1 MSGCTAELYDVL
13 CDWLQAQHMLDVLFL
28 QEVHWGLGKAE
39 TQWSI
44 NGWTFFVSPDPHN
57 RYAGVAVVL
66 SHRLVD
72 PQDMTFCEWMPG
84 RLLQVR
90 AELPGLS
97 IDFLCVY
104 QWVRDREPKDL
115 NEERR
120 GKLWHCLGR
129 ALHSLPSR
137 NLLLLAGDFNSGLS
151 PNSNL
156 IGRGLLRSAVDKP
169 DSELVELLETHQ
181 LCALNTWGSARA
193 SKSATHR
200 NGEHASQLDFILVR
214 RTAADAAAR
223 RSGPVDLRWHLRQHT
238 STAQAF
244 RDRVSV
250 LVDAID
256 PSVSIGDTAA
266 VKGGIRMMLPVGM
279 ICEVFTKWLI
289 CELPSASMSR
299 SEFGLHAGHVL
310 NHGEQFR
317 ELLQYFRAAFA
328 RDDSF
333 CHSSSHP
340 DLQLAV
346 DEVEAAICTLKPHKA
361 VPTHSPVAERS
372 LSDAASASPSKRP
385 QDLRPLGLQDPASKV
400 YACLLRDKLEP
411 YLLPWLADKPQY
423 AYIPGRS
430 IDEAVLRA
438 CRNCDA
444 IRDKLRL
451 SAVSVHSQRR
461 GESRPKCVGGAALSL
476 DLSRAFDALPRASLA
491 ESLRTAG
498 VPASLCCAVLDVHEQ
513 CKYNIRHQQHAGTF
527 SMEKGVRQGCVL
539 SPLQKRR
546 K

>member
-1 MSGCTAELYDVL
+1 
-13 CDWLQAQHMLDVLFL
+13 
-28 QEVHWGLGKAE
+28 
-39 TQWSI
+39 
-44 NGWTFFVSPDPHN
+44 
-57 RYAGVAVVL
+57 
-66 SHRLVD
+66 
-72 PQDMTFCEWMPG
+72 
-84 RLLQVR
+84 
-90 AELPGLS
+90 
-97 IDFLCVY
+97 
-104 QWVRDREPKDL
+104 
-115 NEERR
+115 
-120 GKLWHCLGR
+120 
-129 ALHSLPSR
+129 
-137 NLLLLAGDFNSGLS
+137 
-151 PNSNL
+151 
-156 IGRGLLRSAVDKP
+156 
-169 DSELVELLETHQ
+169 
-181 LCALNTWGSARA
+181 
-193 SKSATHR
+193 
-200 NGEHASQLDFILVR
+200 
-214 RTAADAAAR
+214 
-223 RSGPVDLRWHLRQHT
+223 
-238 STAQAF
+238 
-244 RDRVSV
+244 
-250 LVDAID
+250 
-256 PSVSIGDTAA
+256 
-266 VKGGIRMMLPVGM
+266 
-279 ICEVFTKWLI
+279 
-289 CELPSASMSR
+289 MSR

-476 DLSRAFDALPRASLA
+476 DLSRAFDALPRASLCRVA
-491 ESLRTAG
+491 TYGWRAG
-498 VPASLCCAVLDVHEQ
+498 LPLLCC
-513 CKYNIRHQQHAGTF
+513 F
-527 SMEKGVRQGCVL
+527 GC
-539 SPLQKRR
+539 P
-546 K
+546 